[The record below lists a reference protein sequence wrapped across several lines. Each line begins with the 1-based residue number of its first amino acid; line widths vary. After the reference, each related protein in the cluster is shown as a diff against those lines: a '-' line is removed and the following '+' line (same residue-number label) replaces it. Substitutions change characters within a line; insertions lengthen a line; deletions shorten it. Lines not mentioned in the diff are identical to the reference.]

1 MQWIHWALLSAIL
14 AAATALLSKIGVA
27 NVDSNTATAVRTA
40 VVLAVSTAIVIATQG
55 VGAFR
60 SVPQS
65 AWLPL
70 VASGVATGLSWL
82 CYFRALK
89 LGPASKVAPVDK
101 LSVVFVVIFAAV
113 FLHEAVTARSF
124 VGVALITAGVILLAK

>member
-1 MQWIHWALLSAIL
+1 MQWIHWALLSAIF
-14 AAATALLSKIGVA
+14 AATTAILSKIGVA
-27 NVDSNTATAVRTA
+27 KVDSNTATAIRTA

-55 VGAFR
+55 VAAFR
-60 SVPQS
+60 SIPQS

-70 VASGVATGLSWL
+70 TASGVATGLSWL

-113 FLHEAVTARSF
+113 FLQEAVTARTML
-124 VGVALITAGVILLAK
+124 GIGLITAGVILLAK